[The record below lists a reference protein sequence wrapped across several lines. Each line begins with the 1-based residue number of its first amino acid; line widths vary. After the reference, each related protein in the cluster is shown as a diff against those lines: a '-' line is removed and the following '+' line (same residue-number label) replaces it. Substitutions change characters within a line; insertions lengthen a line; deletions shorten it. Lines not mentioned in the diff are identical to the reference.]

1 MIRLLI
7 FFLLL
12 ASAGYAQQEDKDTT
26 AVADTVAQEDTLPF
40 PQLGKPTRAA
50 LLSAALPGTG
60 QIYNKKAWQL
70 KVPVIYLGGA
80 VLGYLVIDTHAEYK
94 GFREAYK
101 SRIDNNPNT
110 VESPFYTN
118 FSDDGLIRNR
128 DNFRRDRDFYIILS
142 AFWYVLNIAEAATT
156 AHLNEFNVNEDL
168 SLRLKPYQERVGVGG
183 QLFAGVSVCVPLR

>member
-1 MIRLLI
+1 MIRICVLLI
-7 FFLLL
+7 FVLT
-12 ASAGYAQQEDKDTT
+12 ATAGYAQEGEE
-26 AVADTVAQEDTLPF
+26 ADSLTKKEGPAY

-50 LLSAALPGTG
+50 LLSAALPGAG

-70 KVPVIYLGGA
+70 KVPVIYMGGA
-80 VLGYLVIDTHAEYK
+80 VLGYLVIDTHAEYQ

-110 VESPFYTN
+110 VESPFYAN

-142 AFWYVLNIAEAATT
+142 AFWYLLNVAEAATT

-168 SLRLKPYQERVGVGG
+168 SLRIKPYQERVGAGGTG
-183 QLFAGVSVCVPLR
+183 QLFAGVSVCIPLR